1 MASLITAS
9 QTLIENL
16 KKKVGIILLFCMLCF
31 SWVCGVGL
39 F

>member
-16 KKKVGIILLFCMLCF
+16 KKKSGHYFIVLYALF
-31 SWVCGVGL
+31 
-39 F
+39 